1 MDNIN
6 KGMLIVISSPS
17 GAGKTSICKKLLEI
31 DDKIQPSISVTTRE
45 PRKNEING
53 IDYIFTTIEDFKK
66 KISNDEFLEYADVFN
81 NKYGTLISS
90 TKLLSDK
97 GYDVLF
103 DIDWQGTQQLSQ
115 VEENILTIFILPPS
129 KEEIEKRLKKRET
142 ENSKNSNIVK
152 DRMLKFEDELSH
164 WKEYDYV
171 VTNDN
176 FDNCVLEITNIINV
190 ERIKRANKKS
200 IITEN
205 DNLGWIVCNF
215 A

>member
-1 MDNIN
+1 MGNIS

-31 DDKIQPSISVTTRE
+31 DDKIKPSVSVTTRE
-45 PRKNEING
+45 PRRNEING
-53 IDYIFTTIEDFKK
+53 VDYIFTTIEDFKK
-66 KISNDEFLEYADVFN
+66 KISNSEFLEYADVFN

-90 TKLLSDK
+90 TKLLADK

-115 VEENILTIFILPPS
+115 IEENILTIFILPPS
-129 KEEIEKRLKKRET
+129 KEEIEKRLKKREA
-142 ENSKNSNIVK
+142 ENSENGDLVK
-152 DRMLKFEDELSH
+152 ERMLRFEDELSH

-176 FDNCVLEITNIINV
+176 FNNCVLEIINIISV
-190 ERIKRANKKS
+190 ERKKRANKKS
-200 IITEN
+200 IITKIR
-205 DNLGWIVCNF
+205 DLKD
-215 A
+215 

>member
-6 KGMLIVISSPS
+6 KGILIVISSPS

-31 DDKIQPSISVTTRE
+31 DDKIRPSVSVTTRE
-45 PRKNEING
+45 PRRSEING
-53 IDYIFTTIEDFKK
+53 VDYIFTTIEDFKK

-81 NKYGTLISS
+81 NKYGTLVNS
-90 TKLLSDK
+90 TKLLADK

-115 VEENILTIFILPPS
+115 VAENILTIFILPPS
-129 KEEIEKRLKKRET
+129 KEEIEKRLKKRES
-142 ENSKNSNIVK
+142 ENSENNDIVK

-171 VTNDN
+171 VTNDD

-190 ERIKRANKKS
+190 ERIKRTNKKS
-200 IITEN
+200 VLTKIR
-205 DNLGWIVCNF
+205 DLKD
-215 A
+215 

>member
-1 MDNIN
+1 MTGNFN

-31 DDKIQPSISVTTRE
+31 DDKIKPSVSVTTRK
-45 PRKNEING
+45 PRRNEING
-53 IDYIFTTIEDFKK
+53 VDYIFTTIKDFKK
-66 KISNDEFLEYADVFN
+66 KISNSEFLEYADVFN

-90 TKLLSDK
+90 TKLLADK

-115 VEENILTIFILPPS
+115 FEENILTIFILPPS
-129 KEEIEKRLKKRET
+129 KKEIEKRLNKREA
-142 ENSKNSNIVK
+142 ENSENSDLVK
-152 DRMLKFEDELSH
+152 ERMLRFEDELSH

-176 FDNCVLEITNIINV
+176 FDNCVLEIINIISV
-190 ERIKRANKKS
+190 ERKKRANKKS
-200 IITEN
+200 IIKKIR
-205 DNLGWIVCNF
+205 DLKD
-215 A
+215 

>member
-6 KGMLIVISSPS
+6 KGILIVISSPS

-31 DDKIQPSISVTTRE
+31 DDKIRPSVSVTTRE
-45 PRKNEING
+45 PRKSEING
-53 IDYIFTTIEDFKK
+53 VDYIFTTIEDFKK
-66 KISNDEFLEYADVFN
+66 KISNGEFLEYADVFN
-81 NKYGTLISS
+81 NKYGTLVNS
-90 TKLLSDK
+90 TKLLADK

-115 VEENILTIFILPPS
+115 VAENILTIFILPPS
-129 KEEIEKRLKKRET
+129 KEEIEKRLKKRES
-142 ENSKNSNIVK
+142 ENSENNDIVK

-171 VTNDN
+171 VTNDD

-190 ERIKRANKKS
+190 ERIKRTDNKSVLTK
-200 IITEN
+200 IR
-205 DNLGWIVCNF
+205 DLKD
-215 A
+215 

>member
-1 MDNIN
+1 MDNIA

-17 GAGKTSICKKLLEI
+17 GAGKTSICKKLIEI
-31 DDKIQPSISVTTRE
+31 DEKIQPSVSLTTRE
-45 PRKNEING
+45 PRKNEIDG
-53 IDYIFTTIEDFKK
+53 VDYIFTTIEDFKK

-90 TKLLSDK
+90 TKQLAEK

-142 ENSKNSNIVK
+142 ENSENSDIVK
-152 DRMLKFEDELSH
+152 DRMEKFEDELSH

-171 VTNDN
+171 VTNEN
-176 FDNCVLEITNIINV
+176 FDDCIQEITDIINV
-190 ERIKRANKKS
+190 ERIKRDNRKS
-200 IITEN
+200 ILAKIRDLKN
-205 DNLGWIVCNF
+205 
-215 A
+215 

>member
-90 TKLLSDK
+90 TKVLSDK

-200 IITEN
+200 IITKIR
-205 DNLGWIVCNF
+205 DLKD
-215 A
+215 

>member
-31 DDKIQPSISVTTRE
+31 DDKIKPSVSVTTRE
-45 PRKNEING
+45 PRRNEING
-53 IDYIFTTIEDFKK
+53 VDYIFTTIEDFKK

-81 NKYGTLISS
+81 NKYGTLINS
-90 TKLLSDK
+90 TKLLADK

-200 IITEN
+200 IITKIR
-205 DNLGWIVCNF
+205 DLKD
-215 A
+215 

>member
-1 MDNIN
+1 
-6 KGMLIVISSPS
+6 MLIVISSPS
-17 GAGKTSICKKLLEI
+17 GAGKTSICKKLIEI

-53 IDYIFTTIEDFKK
+53 IDYIFTTVEDFKK
-66 KISNDEFLEYADVFN
+66 KISNNEFLEYADVFN

-90 TKLLSDK
+90 TKLLADK

-129 KEEIEKRLKKRET
+129 KEEIEKRLKKRES
-142 ENSKNSNIVK
+142 ENFENSNIVK

-190 ERIKRANKKS
+190 ERKKRANKKT
-200 IITEN
+200 ILTKIR
-205 DNLGWIVCNF
+205 DLKD
-215 A
+215 